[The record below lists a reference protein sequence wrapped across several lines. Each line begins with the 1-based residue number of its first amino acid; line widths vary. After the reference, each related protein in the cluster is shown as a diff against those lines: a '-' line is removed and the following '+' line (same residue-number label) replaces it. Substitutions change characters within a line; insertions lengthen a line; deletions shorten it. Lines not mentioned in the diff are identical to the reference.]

1 MKIKHGEKTVVL
13 KETSN
18 DRFKGNY
25 RVKGEDAVNSFCLLG
40 SIIKNKRLAVKN
52 YKETV
57 TWQSNDE

>member
-1 MKIKHGEKTVVL
+1 MKIKHGEKMVVL

-40 SIIKNKRLAVKN
+40 SIIKNKRPCSQELQGDGHLA
-52 YKETV
+52 E
-57 TWQSNDE
+57 Q